1 MRGLQIVLQARSLDH
16 VNITP
21 PILELSEKEKKNL
34 NKTFVWYGLDGNENK
49 ALLTCGKF
57 RVDVVDWQSTTHAS

>member
-1 MRGLQIVLQARSLDH
+1 MLQARSLDH

-21 PILELSEKEKKNL
+21 PILELSEKEKKKL
-34 NKTFVWYGLDGNENK
+34 KKILWYGLDGNENK

-57 RVDVVDWQSTTHAS
+57 RVDIVDWQSTARAS